1 MATNDTNIKL
11 TSEQKIEKLKSGKPV
26 YAESF
31 LDTSDGKHLYEVT
44 DKALEG
50 FLKTQEVIRV
60 SATEFGKLYETGF
73 KNFEEQIKYL
83 EDQRNRISNALKTA
97 TESEKRNLMENQ
109 KKVEE
114 SLRSVLDFQKAS
126 NKKSPIGTA
135 VHKLLEMTI
144 KKEIDLSNEDAA
156 IAELNKRINLQK
168 GSLPELSAI
177 HNPKDKYQNSF
188 RYAIRAAN
196 SLSSLMAEAK
206 MTGGQAEKARTA
218 LIPSNGKIYMV
229 SGTSDWD
236 SAGRLGDY
244 KTTSKFDPTHNIIQT
259 VINAFLKR
267 MENGDFNEQIVG
279 QVLHLPLT
287 FWGAQRSSGSIYKI
301 NPGTYNE
308 ELKFITDMI
317 GVMEGRV
324 AREDVHLPG
333 TYKATA
339 RNVQEVTQRGKI
351 SGTQYAGKWMSSWL
365 NEDPAIVE
373 DMLSSLDVPS
383 REKFIKSLFYSGD
396 SGYYRTG
403 GTADFLRNKY
413 AKSYFSNSSLSQMQK
428 FWEKNQYGD
437 VIAKV
442 IEEKAEQDPGIIYGL
457 IYGNRDYG
465 SISDEFYDWVK
476 KSSKKTGRYLD
487 IVSGLGNVGSGQT
500 PTEEE
505 KRWLDQGRSKY
516 QKWQPDVFE
525 SAASKDLAKLEQAEG
540 EIRELPSQHD
550 VEKATNELVSFL
562 TYYPKIIDLVRKY
575 MEQSGIS
582 GDVEYES
589 KMIESFLAKRETEM
603 GYRGGYEKFMSSKE
617 IYDSLISPREE
628 KIKDL
633 QEMIEEA
640 RDRAGKEDTPENRD
654 ALLKLTE
661 DLELAQSNV
670 RNVTLREIMAVL
682 QEKASSFSEN
692 EIPERE
698 RKVLNKL
705 DYYKKNG
712 YWSMIDDIFNKRM
725 SYFGKSGPQFTYSS
739 DIQKLLEPSENI
751 EDFVFEEQK
760 EKSVNRLSFIEDEQ
774 RQKKELER
782 RFKKHQKELD
792 ATAPPAGLLTPEE
805 FTVAEILDKIQ
816 NEYFGTKVGSTII
829 GDLQMEK
836 IKSVLTK
843 NILDQGESFGD
854 FLFDIKSG
862 EKLSARNLGWMRK
875 LFLSDRFKNSEEEVG
890 DLYDEYSNSVLSARE
905 AEIDEEAMNRA
916 TLDIKKRIQR
926 VSALNQNMSGL
937 EDFFQKEI
945 QERTEREREFK
956 EPGENWWYQ
965 IQPDVGGKPRWF
977 KTSQD
982 MSRSSAGDLVSG
994 SIGNKFYTGELIQT
1008 SRTRPWSTYYE
1019 GSDPYEDSF
1028 DVMQYS
1034 MESDI
1039 VQKSENKKKEEIAEN
1054 LSNVISDSIVA
1065 ATEEM
1070 AGKDTVSESV
1080 AEKVVENVETKD
1092 LAGKRS
1098 GAAKKG
1104 RVTKRSK
1111 NGPPRSADVDAFAQT
1126 SQDGPIHVVVD
1137 GTIEGDF
1144 SNKKRVAEMWDPDGR
1159 LISYITKEINRRT
1172 SDKPRGTPQL
1182 DVIKQIKED
1191 TGKIVDMMA
1200 SQPPSEGGG
1209 NFPPIN
1215 EPPSGGGSSSGGGGN
1230 DGKESQK
1237 ALRAEYIKYL
1247 KEQYDLLIKIDA
1259 LEHKQKQIESRNDDT
1274 TGVRRDISI
1283 LKRAERDI
1291 ASEMSS
1297 GRFAGISGDETIA
1310 KAEEV
1315 QKHRRKSKQNLLGIG
1330 DAEDALKSFEKYAQ
1344 RRIKLEGDIYQAQLK
1359 ANTSV
1364 GIEKKA
1370 WENVVALKKK
1380 DLAQTKER
1388 YDTLRERA
1396 AKYNRTRVSEIEAD
1410 VAEESA
1416 INKAQ
1421 KLASQRGNK
1430 NLVDVI
1436 KSDMQKVA
1444 MRVSDF
1450 SLVVKG
1456 LNQIR
1461 KTFGTIW
1468 NNIKDLNSAMTDLR
1482 IVVGANEE
1490 QASSA
1495 MVQYNDLAK
1504 EIGSTTTEVAKSGA
1518 EWLRQ
1523 GYSINETLDLIKSS
1537 VYLSKLGFMDMSSS
1551 ISSLTSVMKGFN
1563 IEAKDSMEIV
1573 SVLTKLDQNLAVS
1586 AGGLAEAMSQT
1597 AAVAQSAG
1605 LTMEETASAVGVIID
1620 KTQAGA
1626 SQVGNALKAIL
1637 ARFGNVK
1644 AGAFVSLMGD
1654 ESEIDDTNT
1663 AINDTEKVLGAIGI
1677 KVRSSSSDMRDFN
1690 DVMDE
1695 LAEKWQTLTDVE
1707 RNAVATAL
1715 GGTRQRNF
1723 LQTWLS
1729 NYAEYKQSLEDAE
1742 SASGS
1747 AEAKY
1752 EAQMESL
1759 AFQFERISTAWEEFT
1774 QKLEANGTV
1783 IKVFE
1788 KIYELVSN
1796 VGMVMQKISSFIV
1809 GILSY
1814 KIPAI
1819 ATKIADFF
1827 AGSTGAGRILF
1838 DSEARQKAQEEELR
1852 KVREKESGD
1861 ELIDSNTRLTKATE
1875 HLADVMEKKRAQ
1887 DSMSTASSTQAM
1899 GGTNTRGIAQGT
1911 MNGKRVYQAKD
1922 GTWKYYNNK
1931 NVSSS
1936 DLARITQ
1943 EQPQTALTASVPQRA
1958 KQSIRAEAL
1967 RVTATG
1973 ITAGLFAGLTKE
1985 GDATDKVT
1993 SAVATGATTAFL
2005 SSIPFVGTILGPI
2018 VGPWLGD
2025 ILSSKILL
2033 PLLKADEYARKERVQ
2048 QAKDNLEEIKGVA
2061 SSVTGLI
2068 DLRKSGDTSLWDSDD
2083 WKQAIEYVE
2092 SITNAMDAN
2101 EDFKDAMDDAI
2112 GSVEGFSWTIEE
2124 LTKSQ
2129 ETLAMIEAARIK
2141 YEAEQTYAAGEQ
2153 DRYDLLKE
2161 IEEAQKTLSKST
2173 DEEEKKKA
2181 EASITAN
2188 KAAIQEYTDEL
2199 NKAYMKSAFYSSG
2212 ISTMSEAQKNTAS
2225 LDRLVLEWAMAA
2237 QEAAKDTTGEKWLDD
2252 SGRVKSDK
2260 RSEIIQQIR
2269 GTGGYETVLTS
2280 SEKSV
2285 RDYKNAKDIA
2295 NIQLK
2300 ILKEKKNDKGNLL
2313 FEDLDMEKLKEMV
2326 KTADGVEKIKEALGE
2341 EEGARVI
2348 DAINDVDETK
2358 IATIAHSLNMTVA
2371 EFEKANGNGSF
2382 NFFTTGMAL
2391 ENLDAF
2397 IERIDKL
2404 GDSFAELAVKGKL
2417 TGDALNNIIRNYAF
2431 LLEGEGSFGAENII
2445 DNLVKL
2451 YVGGEDSVISQ
2462 ALVGKFQSEA
2472 ATNETWW
2479 NAWKNSKEAETL
2491 ERLRTEEE
2499 SKIDWSNT
2507 TFKTFKEAVDS
2518 MNTNEKESFSKYVA
2532 LLFNADIME
2541 SLNEKIIEQQ
2551 TAAFDAEIS
2560 NLQSIKDALDDTNK
2574 QREKELELIK
2584 AKEALENASKEKV
2597 RVYREGMGFVYTTD
2611 QEAVRS
2617 AQEKV
2622 DELETSQ
2629 KQDDIQ
2635 YRIDM
2640 LEQQKSI
2647 LQNIEKNKELEN
2659 LTDVVKKIQEAL
2671 GDGTVYSEVLKNS
2684 DINESLASTIAEG
2697 IALSAQKVKDEEN
2710 KLAAQTEAKNLQEA
2724 GKDLDKFLQKNKEIL
2739 EDKNNP
2745 AYNATLKEYSEK
2757 VKNLTNAQSKFNVAA
2772 KAAGVIEGEDGEYTG
2787 ADIIENFDN
2796 LKRYI
2801 KYSSEYS
2808 GAGKTKQDIVN
2819 DKLDWGEVAA
2829 GSLGGSAAGAA
2840 FGSAASPIGSVVGGI
2855 AGAIAGA
2862 IGDIGGQHA
2871 QGKTFTAS
2879 NFDLSDY
2886 APVAT
2891 GSALAKHMI
2900 GNNRS
2905 KQDSYILGH
2914 YNSQTKNW
2922 EWNVKDGDFS
2932 TIRDS
2937 MENFDILINDWNSS
2951 LWKDRAVFKDE
2962 NGILRWVNSDEGKL
2976 GAHHW
2981 KDTLGINKNAFGTL
2995 SYSGGPSLI
3004 NENGLES
3011 IITPQGTITSL
3022 PAKSGIIPADLTRNL
3037 WALGEVAPNLIARL
3051 GGSNLQTNNNV
3062 ATNDNSINVDTLN
3075 ATFNTTKDFD
3085 TQKFWMA
3092 VKNETILT
3100 KNNH

>member
-1 MATNDTNIKL
+1 MATNDINIKL
-11 TSEQKIEKLKSGKPV
+11 TSEQKIEKLKSGKPI

-83 EDQRNRISNALKTA
+83 EDQRNRINSALKTA

-114 SLRSVLDFQKAS
+114 SLKSVLDFQKAS

-135 VHKLLEMTI
+135 VHKLLEMTK

-156 IAELNKRINLQK
+156 ITELNKRINLQK

-177 HNPKDKYQNSF
+177 HNPKDKHQNSF

-206 MTGGQAEKARTA
+206 MTGGQAEKARTV

-267 MENGDFNEQIVG
+267 MESGDVNEQIVG

-308 ELKFITDMI
+308 ELKFIMDMI
-317 GVMEGRV
+317 DVMEGKI
-324 AREDVHLPG
+324 AREEVHLPG

-339 RNVQEVTQRGKI
+339 RDVQEMTQRGKI

-365 NEDPAIVE
+365 KEDPAIVE
-373 DMLSSLDVPS
+373 SMLSSLDAPS

-413 AKSYFSNSSLSQMQK
+413 AKSYFSNVSLSQMQK
-428 FWEKNQYGD
+428 SWEKNQYND
-437 VIAKV
+437 VIAEV

-457 IYGNRDYG
+457 VYGNRDYG
-465 SISDEFYDWVK
+465 SISDKFYDWVK
-476 KSSKKTGRYLD
+476 GSSKKTSRYLD
-487 IVSGLGNVGSGQT
+487 IVSELGGLGSGQT

-525 SAASKDLAKLEQAEG
+525 IAESKDLARLEQAEG
-540 EIRELPSQHD
+540 EIGELPSQHD

-582 GDVEYES
+582 GDAEYES

-603 GYRGGYEKFMSSKE
+603 GYQGGYEKFMSSKE
-617 IYDSLISPREE
+617 IYDALISPREE

-633 QEMIEEA
+633 REMVEEA

-661 DLELAQSNV
+661 ELELAQSNV

-682 QEKASSFSEN
+682 QEKSSSFDED

-698 RKVLNKL
+698 RKTLNKL
-705 DYYKKNG
+705 DYYKKIG
-712 YWSMIDDIFNKRM
+712 YWSMINDIFNKRM
-725 SYFGKSGPQFTYSS
+725 SYFGQSGPQFTYSS
-739 DIQKLLEPSENI
+739 DIQKLLGQSENI
-751 EDFVFEEQK
+751 ENFVFEEQK
-760 EKSVNRLSFIEDEQ
+760 EKAVNRLSFIEDEQ
-774 RQKKELER
+774 KQKKELER
-782 RFKKHQKELD
+782 RFKKYQKELD
-792 ATAPPAGLLTPEE
+792 VTVPMADILTPEE
-805 FTVAEILDKIQ
+805 FTVTEILNKIQ
-816 NEYFGTKVGSTII
+816 NEYFGTKVGRTII

-836 IKSVLTK
+836 IKNVLKK

-854 FLFDIKSG
+854 FLLDIKSG
-862 EKLSARNLGWMRK
+862 DKLGASNLKWMRK
-875 LFLSDRFKNSEEEVG
+875 LFLSGGFENLEEEISN
-890 DLYDEYSNSVLSARE
+890 LYDEYSNSALSARE
-905 AEIDEEAMNRA
+905 TEIDEEAMNRA
-916 TLDIKKRIQR
+916 TLDIKRRIQR
-926 VSALNQNMSGL
+926 VSVLNQNMSGL

-945 QERTEREREFK
+945 QERTEKEKEFK
-956 EPGENWWYQ
+956 EPGESWWYQ

-994 SIGNKFYTGELIQT
+994 SIGNKFYTGELVQT
-1008 SRTRPWSTYYE
+1008 SRTRPWATYYE
-1019 GSDPYEDSF
+1019 GNDPYEDSF
-1028 DVMQYS
+1028 DVMQYN

-1054 LSNVISDSIVA
+1054 LSKVISDSIVA

-1070 AGKDTVSESV
+1070 ADRGIASESV

-1092 LAGKRS
+1092 FAEKRS
-1098 GAAKKG
+1098 NAAKKG
-1104 RVTKRSK
+1104 WATRRGK
-1111 NGPPRSADVDAFAQT
+1111 NSPPHSVDTDTSAQT

-1137 GTIEGDF
+1137 GTTEGDF
-1144 SNKKRVAEMWDPDGR
+1144 ANKKKVAEMWDPDGR

-1172 SDKPRGTPQL
+1172 SDKPKGTPQL

-1274 TGVRRDISI
+1274 TGIRRDISI

-1297 GRFAGISGDETIA
+1297 GRFAEISGDEAIA

-1315 QKHRRKSKQNLLGIG
+1315 QKYRRKSKQNLLGIG

-1344 RRIKLEGDIYQAQLK
+1344 KRIKLEGDIYQAQLK

-1370 WENVVALKKK
+1370 WENVVTLKKK

-1388 YDTLRERA
+1388 YDTLREQA
-1396 AKYNRTRVSEIEAD
+1396 AKYNKTRVSEIEVD

-1523 GYSINETLDLIKSS
+1523 GYSMNETLDLIKSS

-1626 SQVGNALKAIL
+1626 SQVGNALKTIL

-1654 ESEIDDTNT
+1654 ESEIDDANA

-1774 QKLEANGTV
+1774 QKLEASGTV

-1788 KIYELVSN
+1788 KIYDLISN
-1796 VGMVMQKISSFIV
+1796 VGMTMQKISSLIV
-1809 GILSY
+1809 GLLSF

-1819 ATKIADFF
+1819 TTKIVDFF
-1827 AGSTGAGRILF
+1827 TSSTGAGRMLF
-1838 DSEARQKAQEEELR
+1838 DPGARQKAQDEELR
-1852 KVREKESGD
+1852 KAREKDSGD
-1861 ELIDSNTRLTKATE
+1861 ALIDSNAKLTEATKNLTDAIE
-1875 HLADVMEKKRAQ
+1875 RKRAQ
-1887 DSMSTASSTQAM
+1887 ESKGIVSSAGKSTDGIKVR
-1899 GGTNTRGIAQGT
+1899 GGAQGEID
-1911 MNGKRVYQAKD
+1911 GKRVYQAKD

-1943 EQPQTALTASVPQRA
+1943 EQPQTAPTASAPQRA
-1958 KQSIRAEAL
+1958 KRSIRADTL
-1967 RVTATG
+1967 RVAATG

-1985 GDATDKVT
+1985 GDATDKAT
-1993 SAVATGATTAFL
+1993 SAITTGATTALL
-2005 SSIPFVGTILGPI
+2005 SAIPFVGTILGPV

-2025 ILSSKILL
+2025 VLSSKILL

-2048 QAKDNLEEIKGVA
+2048 QAKDNLEAIKGISTA
-2061 SSVTGLI
+2061 VTGLI
-2068 DLRKSGDTSLWDSDD
+2068 DIRKKGDSSLWDADD
-2083 WKQAIEYVE
+2083 WKQANEYVE
-2092 SITNAMDAN
+2092 SINKAAKAS
-2101 EDFKDAMDDAI
+2101 EAFSKAI
-2112 GSVEGFSWTIEE
+2112 GGGITNIEKMTEAE
-2124 LTKSQ
+2124 L
-2129 ETLAMIEAARIK
+2129 ADIEAARIK

-2153 DRYDLLKE
+2153 ERYTLMKE
-2161 IEEAQKTLSKST
+2161 ISENQKKVNDKDASVAKQAQ
-2173 DEEEKKKA
+2173 
-2181 EASITAN
+2181 
-2188 KAAIQEYTDEL
+2188 AAIVSATAQLDEYREALRDSYL
-2199 NKAYMKSAFYSSG
+2199 QSAFYSSHVSAMSSVD
-2212 ISTMSEAQKNTAS
+2212 ISSAS
-2225 LDRLVLEWAMAA
+2225 LDRVIMEIAREWA
-2237 QEAAKDTTGEKWLDD
+2237 EKGVSDIFGA
-2252 SGRVKSDK
+2252 SGS
-2260 RSEIIQQIR
+2260 
-2269 GTGGYETVLTS
+2269 LTS
-2280 SEKSV
+2280 SARTDIVSFLREQSGYESLFNNKSKDV
-2285 RDYKNAKDIA
+2285 YEIKNALNLFGGDKALIEELKELAQNQDINKVATRLQELGKLGTDYKLSDLNNLID
-2295 NIQLK
+2295 K
-2300 ILKEKKNDKGNLL
+2300 IN
-2313 FEDLDMEKLKEMV
+2313 
-2326 KTADGVEKIKEALGE
+2326 TAD
-2341 EEGARVI
+2341 
-2348 DAINDVDETK
+2348 TTS
-2358 IATIAHSLNMTVA
+2358 IATIAHSLNMTV
-2371 EFEKANGNGSF
+2371 EQFERANKDGAF
-2382 NFFTTGMAL
+2382 DWLTT
-2391 ENLDAF
+2391 E
-2397 IERIDKL
+2397 
-2404 GDSFAELAVKGKL
+2404 
-2417 TGDALNNIIRNYAF
+2417 DALNGADKFLEKMTSLSSVFADLSKNAALSSENIQKVFSSYRF
-2431 LLEGEGSFGAENII
+2431 LLRGENGEMSIENIAK
-2445 DNLVKL
+2445 NLGDIFL
-2451 YVGGEDSVISQ
+2451 NGINSQ
-2462 ALVGKFQSEA
+2462 AAQAYIGLKISDAMSDRNLWKAFISDETVMADVIAGLDPEDVTKFKAADTYEGAADLVEGNEAIREKFWKLA
-2472 ATNETWW
+2472 A
-2479 NAWKNSKEAETL
+2479 
-2491 ERLRTEEE
+2491 E
-2499 SKIDWSNT
+2499 SAGEMDL
-2507 TFKTFKEAVDS
+2507 FKE
-2518 MNTNEKESFSKYVA
+2518 MR
-2532 LLFNADIME
+2532 DILVE
-2541 SLNEKIIEQQ
+2541 YQ
-2551 TAAFDAEIS
+2551 TSTYDTEIS
-2560 NLQSIKDALDDTNK
+2560 NLESIKDALGDVNK

-2584 AKEALENASKEKV
+2584 AKEALENASKEKK
-2597 RVYREGMGFVYTTD
+2597 RVYREGVGFVYTTD
-2611 QEAVRS
+2611 QEAVKS
-2617 AQEKV
+2617 AQDKV
-2622 DELETSQ
+2622 DELESQ
-2629 KQDDIQ
+2629 KTQDDIQ
-2635 YRIDM
+2635 YQIDV

-2647 LQNIEKNKELEN
+2647 LENVAKNEEMVALKELIDKFFGGVTAGNLIDAIFATNDPEKQAALREAIAASGSSGAADVRAGKNKLEAE
-2659 LTDVVKKIQEAL
+2659 EAL
-2671 GDGTVYSEVLKNS
+2671 K
-2684 DINESLASTIAEG
+2684 
-2697 IALSAQKVKDEEN
+2697 
-2710 KLAAQTEAKNLQEA
+2710 
-2724 GKDLDKFLQKNKEIL
+2724 
-2739 EDKNNP
+2739 
-2745 AYNATLKEYSEK
+2745 AYNKALDEYKETY
-2757 VKNLTNAQSKFNVAA
+2757 L
-2772 KAAGVIEGEDGEYTG
+2772 GEDGFLKISSGNVAYKNFLNKSIDANEQLKNLYVEANAY
-2787 ADIIENFDN
+2787 ADN
-2796 LKRYI
+2796 
-2801 KYSSEYS
+2801 
-2808 GAGKTKQDIVN
+2808 AGKLEKVPMAKNGGEKVYGDSSASFNYVGKVSTGNALHDFFYNTYGELSDAWTATPNLTSPEMFDKMFGSGSITSDEDAFYVMKNVGGHYQIAE
-2819 DKLDWGEVAA
+2819 KLDNEAIEKLSLTSAQNLLDMGDLLIHNRRGFGKWDFGVYRGEDGLIYDLGDA
-2829 GSLGGSAAGAA
+2829 GHINIPSTAVGMDKGY
-2840 FGSAASPIGSVVGGI
+2840 AS
-2855 AGAIAGA
+2855 
-2862 IGDIGGQHA
+2862 
-2871 QGKTFTAS
+2871 
-2879 NFDLSDY
+2879 
-2886 APVAT
+2886 
-2891 GSALAKHMI
+2891 
-2900 GNNRS
+2900 
-2905 KQDSYILGH
+2905 
-2914 YNSQTKNW
+2914 
-2922 EWNVKDGDFS
+2922 
-2932 TIRDS
+2932 
-2937 MENFDILINDWNSS
+2937 
-2951 LWKDRAVFKDE
+2951 
-2962 NGILRWVNSDEGKL
+2962 
-2976 GAHHW
+2976 
-2981 KDTLGINKNAFGTL
+2981 GTL
-2995 SYSGGPSLI
+2995 SYPGGRSLI

-3022 PAKSGIIPADLTRNL
+3022 PAKSGIVPADLTRNL
-3037 WALGEVAPNLIARL
+3037 WTLGEVAPNLISRL
-3051 GGSNLQTNNNV
+3051 GGSNLQTNNSNSAV
-3062 ATNDNSINVDTLN
+3062 DNSINIDNLM
-3075 ATFNTTKDFD
+3075 ATFNTDSGFD
-3085 TQKFWMA
+3085 GQEFLESLKRE
-3092 VKNETILT
+3092 VILT
-3100 KNNH
+3100 RNNH